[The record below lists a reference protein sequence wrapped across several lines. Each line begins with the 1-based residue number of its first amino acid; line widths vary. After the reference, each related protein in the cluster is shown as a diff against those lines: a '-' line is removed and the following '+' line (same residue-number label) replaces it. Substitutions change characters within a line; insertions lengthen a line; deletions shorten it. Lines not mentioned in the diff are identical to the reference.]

1 MKCFVFLA
9 LTLLMVINGIN
20 GVPTPPKEAPRKEE
34 IPVEASANIERT
46 AEDDS
51 DMLME
56 PDEFHDTS
64 IIPAVLYSHHT
75 THASDSG
82 FHPIVNPEYTTLSYS
97 SSVEPAAQSREAAD
111 APASEAQNYFQSYF
125 RNTVPPLGH
134 SRPYFSAG
142 HHRGESTSSSRFGSL
157 RSAGNFDQ
165 SILGSGDF
173 GVIRGG
179 TFYGEND
186 PPFRDNGGDFY
197 NFFNKN
203 GHQRPHAATYVQ
215 RYTYPE
221 EQFANFRDFAD
232 INSPSD
238 SAYSQFVV
246 VYANKNSTESHPNPK
261 NIFEQLELLDKE
273 EKKNKGLSKHKAKLA
288 TTKLEKKYRKKV
300 SPKEAE
306 LLEPLLALS

>member
-1 MKCFVFLA
+1 
-9 LTLLMVINGIN
+9 
-20 GVPTPPKEAPRKEE
+20 
-34 IPVEASANIERT
+34 
-46 AEDDS
+46 
-51 DMLME
+51 ME

-64 IIPAVLYSHHT
+64 IIPAVLYAHHT
-75 THASDSG
+75 THAAESG
-82 FHPIVNPEYTTLSYS
+82 FHPIVNPEYTTLSYPSAS
-97 SSVEPAAQSREAAD
+97 SSSPSSSSLEAD

-142 HHRGESTSSSRFGSL
+142 HHRGEGSSGSRFSSL
-157 RSAGNFDQ
+157 RSVGNFDQ

-186 PPFRDNGGDFY
+186 PPFRDTGDYY
-197 NFFNKN
+197 NYFHKN

-246 VYANKNSTESHPNPK
+246 VYANKNSTEAHPNPK
-261 NIFEQLELLDKE
+261 NIFEQLELLDKAE

-288 TTKLEKKYRKKV
+288 ATKLEKKYRKKL
-300 SPKEAE
+300 SPKEAD

>member
-1 MKCFVFLA
+1 MMKCSVVLA
-9 LTLLMVINGIN
+9 LAFLMVINGIS
-20 GVPTPPKEAPRKEE
+20 GVPTRSKESEAKEE
-34 IPVEASANIERT
+34 ASSDAATKIERT

-64 IIPAVLYSHHT
+64 IIPAVLFAHHT
-75 THASDSG
+75 THAAESG
-82 FHPIVNPEYTTLSYS
+82 FHPIVNPEYTTLSYPSPS
-97 SSVEPAAQSREAAD
+97 SSSPPSSSLEAD

-142 HHRGESTSSSRFGSL
+142 HHRGEGSSGSRFSSL
-157 RSAGNFDQ
+157 RSVGNFDQ

-186 PPFRDNGGDFY
+186 PPFRDSGDYY
-197 NFFNKN
+197 NYFHKN

-246 VYANKNSTESHPNPK
+246 VYANKNSTEAHPNPK
-261 NIFEQLELLDKE
+261 NIFEQLELLDKAE
-273 EKKNKGLSKHKAKLA
+273 EKKNKEMRY
-288 TTKLEKKYRKKV
+288 TTNGRQSLEKEKKRK
-300 SPKEAE
+300 
-306 LLEPLLALS
+306 L

>member
-1 MKCFVFLA
+1 M
-9 LTLLMVINGIN
+9 
-20 GVPTPPKEAPRKEE
+20 PSKEPQVKEE
-34 IPVEASANIERT
+34 VAGDAATNLERT

-75 THASDSG
+75 THAAAESG
-82 FHPIVNPEYTTLSYS
+82 FHPIANPEYTTHSSYPTPS
-97 SSVEPAAQSREAAD
+97 SSAAASQEAD

-134 SRPYFSAG
+134 SRPYFGTAQ
-142 HHRGESTSSSRFGSL
+142 RGEGTSAARFNSL
-157 RSAGNFDQ
+157 RSVNNFDH

-186 PPFRDNGGDFY
+186 PPFRDSGDFY
-197 NFFNKN
+197 NYFHKN

-246 VYANKNSTESHPNPK
+246 VYANKNSTEAHPNPK
-261 NIFEQLELLDKE
+261 NIFEQLELLDKAE

-288 TTKLEKKYRKKV
+288 ATKLEKKYKKKL
-300 SPKEAE
+300 SPKEAD